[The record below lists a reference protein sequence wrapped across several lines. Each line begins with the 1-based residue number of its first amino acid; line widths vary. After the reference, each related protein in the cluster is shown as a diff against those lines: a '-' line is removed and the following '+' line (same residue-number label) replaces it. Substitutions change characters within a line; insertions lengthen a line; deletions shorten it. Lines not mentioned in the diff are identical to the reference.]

1 MKKQTKNFTQDE
13 LHVPKHRA
21 EHIRQLPTNM
31 RFDVLSTFEN
41 MAEGGDG
48 GGADLGPDLSI
59 RSQYYR
65 HYSNQWFQDVIEEY
79 RKICDKETSE

>member
-1 MKKQTKNFTQDE
+1 MKKNKRPFTQDE

-21 EHIRQLPTNM
+21 EHIRRLPTNM
-31 RFDVLSTFEN
+31 RFDVLNTFEN

-48 GGADLGPDLSI
+48 AGADLGPELSI
-59 RSQYYR
+59 RSQYYK

-79 RKICDKETSE
+79 RKLCDQEGGE